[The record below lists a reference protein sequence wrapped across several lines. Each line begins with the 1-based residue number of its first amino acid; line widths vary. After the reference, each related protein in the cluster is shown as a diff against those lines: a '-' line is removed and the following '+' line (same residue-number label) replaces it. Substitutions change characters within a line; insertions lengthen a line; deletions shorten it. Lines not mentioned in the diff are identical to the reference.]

1 MSKQWKYATTSEYL
15 ASREKFEKYYEEN
28 ILPQLQQLEKTRK
41 KYLYIFI
48 IMLIGVGIWLYYTG
62 ASFAEGFA
70 NFTSGEG
77 GWKGAIGTFMVLI
90 LCWPM
95 LSYYRRSKESLL
107 PLIANFFGEFKYIYN
122 EMLPIGLMDSSLLFR
137 TKGEMRGEDCFLG
150 IYEDVSVQIIEY
162 RRYSLEHRYNR
173 EQNMREEVYVPKER
187 GLIFYADMNKSFE
200 GQTIVVKDKG
210 LFNAFSKYKN
220 MERVGVE
227 SPEFEKKFEVYSD
240 NQIEARY
247 ILTTTMLEYMEKLQE
262 TFSLIEFSF
271 FQQHVLI
278 KIETKKNTFE
288 CANFFHSIIDKKRI
302 IKNFDEM
309 YLLFTIITTLKL
321 NQKRINMPIN

>member
-1 MSKQWKYATTSEYL
+1 MSKQWKYVSSPEYL

-28 ILPQLQQLEKTRK
+28 ILPRLQQLEKTRK

-48 IMLIGVGIWLYYTG
+48 IMLICVSIWVYYTG
-62 ASFAEGFA
+62 VDFVQGLE
-70 NFTSGEG
+70 NITTGEG
-77 GWKGAIGTFMVLI
+77 GWKGAIGAFMVLI

-95 LSYYRRSKESLL
+95 LSYYHRSKESLL
-107 PLIANFFGEFKYIYN
+107 PLIANFFGEFKYTYS

-137 TKGEMRGEDCFLG
+137 TKGQMRGEDCFTG
-150 IYEDVSVQIIEY
+150 IYEDVSVQIMEY
-162 RRYSLEHRYNR
+162 RLYILERRYNR
-173 EQNMREEVYVPKER
+173 EQNIREETYVPKER

-210 LFNAFSKYKN
+210 LFNVFSKYKN
-220 MERVGVE
+220 MERVGLE

-247 ILTTTMLEYMEKLQE
+247 ILTTVMLEYMEKLQE

-278 KIETKKNTFE
+278 KIKTKKNTFE
-288 CANFFHSIIDKKRI
+288 CSNFFLSIIDKKRI
-302 IKNFDEM
+302 LKNFDEM

-321 NQKRINMPIN
+321 NQKRVDMRIN

>member
-1 MSKQWKYATTSEYL
+1 MSKQWKYITTAEYL
-15 ASREKFEKYYEEN
+15 ASREKFEKYYDEN
-28 ILPQLQQLEKTRK
+28 ILPLLQQLEKTRK
-41 KYLYIFI
+41 KYLYTFI
-48 IMLIGVGIWLYYTG
+48 IILIAVSLWLYYTG
-62 ASFAEGFA
+62 ASFAEGFEKI
-70 NFTSGEG
+70 TSGEG
-77 GWKGAIGTFMVLI
+77 GWKGAIGAFMVLI

-107 PLIANFFGEFKYIYN
+107 PLIANFFGEFKYAYN
-122 EMLPIGLMDSSLLFR
+122 EILPIGLMDSSLLFR
-137 TKGEMRGEDCFLG
+137 QQGQMRGEDCFSG
-150 IYEDVSVQIIEY
+150 IYDGVSVQIMEY
-162 RRYSLEHRYNR
+162 RRYTLEQRYNR
-173 EQNMREEVYVPKER
+173 EQNIREKTYVPKER

-210 LFNAFSKYKN
+210 VFNAFTKYKN

-227 SPEFEKKFEVYSD
+227 SPDFEKKFEVYSD

-247 ILTTTMLEYMEKLQE
+247 ILTTVMLEYMEKLQE

-271 FQQHVLI
+271 FHQHVLI

-288 CANFFHSIIDKKRI
+288 CANFFQSIIDKKRVF
-302 IKNFDEM
+302 KNFDEM

-321 NQKRINMPIN
+321 NQKRINMSIN